1 MSPSEL
7 TSPVIEPL
15 RVDLGER
22 SYPIHI
28 GSGLLSQLGGLIE
41 GLAPSRRLVIVT
53 DETVHGLY
61 GEALAEALSNYTAHI
76 VVRPAG
82 EAQKS
87 MEGLDSV
94 LEAMFKAG
102 MDRSDLLLA
111 FGGGVI
117 GDLAGFAASIYK
129 RGMPFVQIPTTLL
142 SQVDSSVGGKTA
154 INNRYGKNL
163 IGAFY
168 QPRAVIADTDLL
180 STLSDRELKAGYAE
194 VLKYGLLGDRDFFD
208 WLDAEGGERV
218 LRLDPEALSK
228 AIFIS
233 CQTKARIVAA
243 DERESGQRALL
254 NLGHSFAHALELDAG
269 YDGDLLHGEAV
280 SAGMDMA
287 FAFSVQAG
295 YCRSEDAAKLS
306 KHLEKLDMPRLSTLG
321 GRLSDPAKLTR
332 FMGQDKK
339 NEAGKITL
347 ILARA
352 IGEAFVQKAV
362 PDENVETFLTAL
374 SENGLSEN
382 GST

>member
-1 MSPSEL
+1 MIPSN
-7 TSPVIEPL
+7 TEPL

-28 GSGLLSQLGGLIE
+28 GSGLLSRLGSLIQD
-41 GLAPSRRLVIVT
+41 LVPSKRIIIVT

-61 GEALAEALSNYTAHI
+61 GDALANALSGYTTHI
-76 VVRPAG
+76 IVRPAG

-87 MEGLDSV
+87 MAGLESV

-102 MDRSDLLLA
+102 LDRSDLLLA

-129 RGMPFVQIPTTLL
+129 RGIPFVQIPTTLL

-154 INNRYGKNL
+154 INNEFGKNL

-168 QPRAVIADTDLL
+168 QPKAVIADTDLL
-180 STLSDRELKAGYAE
+180 STLSVRDLKAGYAE
-194 VLKYGLLGDRDFFD
+194 VLKYGLLGDRKFFE
-208 WLDAEGGERV
+208 WLDVEGGKR
-218 LRLDPEALSK
+218 LLGLDPDALSK

-295 YCRSEDAAKLS
+295 HCPAEDAAKLS
-306 KHLEKLDMPRLSTLG
+306 SHLEKLDMPRLSTLG
-321 GRLSDPAKLTR
+321 ERLSDPDKLTQ

-347 ILARA
+347 ILAKA
-352 IGEAFVQKAV
+352 IGEAFIQKAV
-362 PDENVETFLTAL
+362 PDEDVKNFLTTL
-374 SENGLSEN
+374 SENGLSEY
-382 GST
+382 GPT

>member
-1 MSPSEL
+1 MSPP
-7 TSPVIEPL
+7 TTEPL
-15 RVDLGER
+15 RVELGER

-28 GSGLLSQLGGLIE
+28 GSGLLSKLGSLIQGLV
-41 GLAPSRRLVIVT
+41 PSKRIIVVT
-53 DETVHGLY
+53 DETVHELY
-61 GEALAEALSNYTAHI
+61 GDALADALSGYTTHI

-87 MEGLDSV
+87 MAGLESV

-102 MDRSDLLLA
+102 LDRSDLLLA

-117 GDLAGFAASIYK
+117 GDLAGFAASVYK
-129 RGMPFVQIPTTLL
+129 RGIPFVQIPTTLL

-154 INNRYGKNL
+154 INNEFGKNL

-168 QPRAVIADTDLL
+168 QPKAVIADTDLL
-180 STLSDRELKAGYAE
+180 STLSVRDLKAGYAE
-194 VLKYGLLGDRDFFD
+194 VLKYGLLGDREFFD
-208 WLDAEGGERV
+208 WLDAEGGKR
-218 LRLDPEALSK
+218 LLGLDPEALAK

-243 DERESGQRALL
+243 DERETGQRALL

-287 FAFSVQAG
+287 FAFSVQAE
-295 YCRSEDAAKLS
+295 YCPAEDAAKIS
-306 KHLEKLDMPRLSTLG
+306 SHLEKLDMPRISTLG
-321 GRLSDPAKLTR
+321 ERLSDPAKLTR

-347 ILARA
+347 ILSHA

-362 PDENVETFLTAL
+362 PDEDVKNFLTTL
-374 SENGLSEN
+374 SENGLSES
-382 GST
+382 GPT

>member
-1 MSPSEL
+1 MSQSDKAVPARDPLWVEL
-7 TSPVIEPL
+7 GT
-15 RVDLGER
+15 R

-28 GSGLLSQLGGLIE
+28 GPGVLEQTGSLIE
-41 GLAPSRRLVIVT
+41 SFAPSKRIVIVT
-53 DETVHGLY
+53 DETVYGLY
-61 GEALAEALSNYTAHI
+61 GKKLEAALAGYTTHMI
-76 VVRPAG
+76 VRPAG
-82 EAQKS
+82 ESQKS
-87 MEGLDSV
+87 MDGLETV
-94 LEAMFKAG
+94 LEAIFKAG
-102 MDRSDLLLA
+102 LDRSDLLLA

-129 RGMPFVQIPTTLL
+129 RGLPFVQIPTTLL
-142 SQVDSSVGGKTA
+142 AQVDSSVGGKTA
-154 INNRYGKNL
+154 INNRFGKNL

-168 QPRAVIADTDLL
+168 QPKAVIADTDLL
-180 STLSDRELKAGYAE
+180 STLPLRELKAGYAE
-194 VLKYGLLGDRDFFD
+194 VLKYGLLGDRAFFD
-208 WLDAEGGERV
+208 WLDEEGGAKI
-218 LRLDPEALSK
+218 LNLDAKALSK
-228 AIFIS
+228 AVTIS

-287 FAFSVQAG
+287 FAFSVNKE
-295 YCRSEDAAKLS
+295 YCLADDAAKLS
-306 KHLEKLDMPRLSTLG
+306 GHLAKLDMPRITTLG
-321 GRLSDPAKLTR
+321 ERLTDPGKLTR

-339 NEAGKITL
+339 NEDGKITL

-362 PDENVETFLTAL
+362 SDKDVMTFLTSL
-374 SENGLSEN
+374 SEGELSEN